1 MMVGPAPRSYDS
13 LAEEVVVPACEAR
26 AVEVR
31 AGQVLQ
37 VVDLEG
43 QQVGDLIAYRL
54 ADPTEVFSAG
64 HTVSALT
71 RMVPQVGDELFS
83 NHRRPLF
90 RILHD
95 DVGSHDLIVPCCD
108 PERYSRDYN
117 VHDHGSCLASLERA
131 VAASGRAWPVR
142 GETAW
147 NVFMNNRH
155 EDGRIVTYEPPH
167 QAGSAID
174 LEVLDDLLV
183 VLSACPQDL
192 SPCNAY
198 NPTSMA
204 LRVWEPDAV

>member
-1 MMVGPAPRSYDS
+1 MMVGPSPRTYET
-13 LAEEVVVPACEAR
+13 LAREVVVPACEAR
-26 AVEVR
+26 AVEVH
-31 AGQVLQ
+31 AGQILQ
-37 VVDLEG
+37 LVDLEG

-54 ADPTEVFSAG
+54 SDPSEVFSAG

-71 RMVPQVGDELFS
+71 RMVPGVGDELFS

-108 PERYSRDYN
+108 PERYSRDYG
-117 VHDHGSCLASLERA
+117 VHGHGSCLASLEAA
-131 VAASGRAWPVR
+131 VAASGRDWPVR

-167 QAGSAID
+167 QAGATID
-174 LEVLDDLLV
+174 LAVLDDLLV

-198 NPTSMA
+198 DPTSMA
-204 LRVWEPDAV
+204 LRVWEPEGE